1 MMIAMEAIAP
11 KKEEPEGCSGST
23 ILTVRKGDLLARRC
37 RGHHNRFGFA
47 AIC

>member
-1 MMIAMEAIAP
+1 MMIAIEALAR
-11 KKEEPEGCSGST
+11 KKEEPEGWSGST
-23 ILTVRKGDLLARRC
+23 ILTVREGDLLARRC